1 MAEIDDGIGIAEAAR
16 RLGVS
21 AHTLRYYERA
31 GLIEEIGR
39 TSNGRRLYGADDLS
53 WMEFLL
59 RLRAVGMGISGMREY
74 ATLRAQGSATI
85 ARRAQILREFQLDIA
100 RRQRELAAHVE
111 AITAKLTV
119 YESLLNDAENHDHA
133 D

>member
-74 ATLRAQGSATI
+74 ATLRAQGPATI

-100 RRQRELAAHVE
+100 CRQRELAAHVE
-111 AITAKLTV
+111 AITAKLAV
-119 YESLLNDAENHDHA
+119 YEALLADAENHD
-133 D
+133 DVE